1 MAKKRQQGLID
12 LSPSKTKLD
21 MMIAERKAEGL
32 SIQIRN
38 EINRLERVSNQISEA
53 YSNYAESDNRID
65 DPEAIHLGL
74 ANMLK
79 LIEYQNVVKLKVKRM
94 QMLMMQI
101 LADSASGEELPYVI
115 ADIVKDIN
123 VGFLD
128 SKLVRAYG
136 EIAKVMKEDSVM
148 AKDLANNIHFD
159 SPKELTMDLEV
170 GDDDDDNGDDVVDGI
185 DDAVDSI
192 EEYESDG
199 DIEEYESDGYGDI
212 DDEVEE
218 YYDGGI

>member
-1 MAKKRQQGLID
+1 MAKTKTTGSID
-12 LSPSKTKLD
+12 LSPNKAKLD
-21 MMIAERKAEGL
+21 MLVAQRKAEGL

-38 EINRLERVSNQISEA
+38 EIDRLEHVSNQISEA

-65 DPEAIHLGL
+65 DPESIHLGL

-94 QMLMMQI
+94 QMLMMKL
-101 LADSASGEELPYVI
+101 LADSASSAELPYII

-148 AKDLANNIHFD
+148 AKDLANNMHFD

-170 GDDDDDNGDDVVDGI
+170 DGDDVI
-185 DDAVDSI
+185 DINDVVT
-192 EEYESDG
+192 G
-199 DIEEYESDGYGDI
+199 DLNEDEDDVHDEHDEYESDGYGDI
-212 DDEVEE
+212 DDELED
-218 YYDGGI
+218 YDGDI